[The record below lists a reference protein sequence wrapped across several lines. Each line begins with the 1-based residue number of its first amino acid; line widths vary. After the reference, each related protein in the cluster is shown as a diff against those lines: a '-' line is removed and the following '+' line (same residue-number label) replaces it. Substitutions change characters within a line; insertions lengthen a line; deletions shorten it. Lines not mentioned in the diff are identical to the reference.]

1 MTDFLVAIGLVLVIE
16 GGLYAL
22 FPNGMK
28 RMMEALQ
35 DVPTEF
41 LRPVGLIAAIVGL
54 GLVWLIRG

>member
-35 DVPTEF
+35 GVPAEF
-41 LRPVGLIAAIVGL
+41 LRPVGLLAAIIGL